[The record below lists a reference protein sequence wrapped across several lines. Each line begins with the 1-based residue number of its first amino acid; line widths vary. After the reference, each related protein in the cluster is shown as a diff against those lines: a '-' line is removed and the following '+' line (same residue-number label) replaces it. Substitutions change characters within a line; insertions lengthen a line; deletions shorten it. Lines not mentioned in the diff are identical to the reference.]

1 MKALEERAAELG
13 YSFFVISAATHQG
26 IEPLIKACA
35 EELSHIPVL
44 PAFEADYVAPEPEI
58 GTADDVVIQHFD
70 DIWTVEGPWMQRL
83 CANVNFSDHESMM
96 FFDRALRNSGI
107 YARMEEMGVKDGDTV
122 SIYDL
127 MFEFKD

>member
-1 MKALEERAAELG
+1 M
-13 YSFFVISAATHQG
+13 
-26 IEPLIKACA
+26 
-35 EELSHIPVL
+35 IPV
-44 PAFEADYVAPEPEI
+44 PKPIEADYVAPEPEI

-83 CANVNFSDHESMM
+83 CATVNFSDHESMM

-107 YARMEEMGVKDGDTV
+107 FARMEEMGVQDGDTV

-127 MFEFKD
+127 MFEYRD